1 MSSRRRMQLLLR
13 ALAAGALLTPIVAA
27 CTPVVEDDLP
37 NGNHIVQ
44 TYSRLRGIE
53 GTQAD
58 NAQIARERCP
68 DGFLLLK
75 EQLGSDD
82 EGLYRRWEYGCLAP

>member
-1 MSSRRRMQLLLR
+1 MR
-13 ALAAGALLTPIVAA
+13 I
-27 CTPVVEDDLP
+27 
-37 NGNHIVQ
+37 
-44 TYSRLRGIE
+44 
-53 GTQAD
+53 
-58 NAQIARERCP
+58 P